1 MKHDTRRVPWLVL
14 AVLPLQADTIS
25 LRDGKTVNGTFLGAT
40 TRQIEFLPASGKTLQ
55 IPISNVERMTF
66 SQPQAASPP
75 ESSTVARPAS
85 KGPARKATLRP
96 AGTTVRVR
104 TLELIDVDST
114 KAGARFR
121 ASIDDPIMFNGE
133 VVVPRGA
140 DATLMA
146 TKVQQGGRMKGSDL
160 IALKINSVVVGGR
173 AYSITTSL
181 SESKSDGEG
190 KKTARK
196 IGGGAGLGAL
206 IGGIAGGGT
215 GAAIGVLAGGAGGTA
230 LAASGQPHL
239 KLPAETRLQFQLEA
253 DWKVQ

>member
-1 MKHDTRRVPWLVL
+1 MKHHITRVPWLVL
-14 AVLPLQADTIS
+14 AVLPLQADTIF
-25 LRDGKTVNGTFLGAT
+25 LRDGKTMNGTFLGAT

-75 ESSTVARPAS
+75 ESSTVARPS
-85 KGPARKATLRP
+85 KGPARKAALLP

-121 ASIDDPIMFNGE
+121 ASIDDPIMLNGE

-146 TKVQQGGRMKGSDL
+146 TKVQQGGKMKGSDL
-160 IALKINSVVVGGR
+160 IALKINSVVVGDR

-196 IGGGAGLGAL
+196 IVGGAGLGAI

-215 GAAIGVLAGGAGGTA
+215 GAAIGALAGGAGGTA